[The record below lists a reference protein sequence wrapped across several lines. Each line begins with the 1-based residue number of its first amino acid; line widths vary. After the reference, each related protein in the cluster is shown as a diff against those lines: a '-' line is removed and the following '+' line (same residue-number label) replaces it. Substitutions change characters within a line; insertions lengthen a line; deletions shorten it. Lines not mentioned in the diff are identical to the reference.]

1 MHALLSAELFRQY
14 YLTLV
19 PPPEHLFLVHLKILP
34 TFKKYFVHLQNKK
47 LIMDRLKN
55 PFADAD
61 SAANQEDQTTSSAP
75 NDDFLAFRYL

>member
-1 MHALLSAELFRQY
+1 MHALLFAELFRQY

-19 PPPEHLFLVHLKILP
+19 PPPEHLIFSTLKNTSNL
-34 TFKKYFVHLQNKK
+34 KKYFVHLQNKK